1 MDTPQESAI
10 GAVVDA
16 QRDNLRPTRKKVSAA
31 TNSERGPYILHETR
45 KRGTTPPRGRVARI
59 TVCTPT
65 STATRRRRCAFLSL
79 SDRQNI
85 SPVRASERVY
95 LEQSMLHL
103 YAAGQQPRPIRE
115 VAAPS
120 PLTATPPL
128 TGGCCTLPDSTEH
141 PVCRQ
146 ERWAFRFEC
155 ACCDRSR
162 HSLLLFYC

>member
-1 MDTPQESAI
+1 MQGVRGGGHATVRTAPAERNA
-10 GAVVDA
+10 
-16 QRDNLRPTRKKVSAA
+16 RPALLLTRAPGGHAA
-31 TNSERGPYILHETR
+31 TCCCCRG
-45 KRGTTPPRGRVARI
+45 GVAATPPRGRVARI